1 MPSEKAPEP
10 TLYRMRVFARDAVLA
25 RSKFWYFMKRQHKV
39 RKIQGEIVSTSEI
52 FEKKADR
59 VKNYGIF
66 LRYLTRTITVNMYKE
81 YRDTT
86 LNGAV
91 SQMYMEM
98 SGRHSARP
106 ESIQIIRTSV
116 LSDQDAVRP
125 TSKTFAAKS
134 LKFPKTVNRKRAPT
148 KQHSSA
154 FKAVRPILM

>member
-1 MPSEKAPEP
+1 MPSEKNTEP

-52 FEKKADR
+52 FEKKAGT

-125 TSKTFAAKS
+125 TSKTFAEKS

-148 KQHSSA
+148 KQHRSS